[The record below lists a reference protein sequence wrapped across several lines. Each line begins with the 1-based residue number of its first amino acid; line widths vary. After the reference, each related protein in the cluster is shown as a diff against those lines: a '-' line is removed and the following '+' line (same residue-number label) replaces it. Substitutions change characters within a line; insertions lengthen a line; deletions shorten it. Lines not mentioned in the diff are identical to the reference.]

1 MKPKKILSVLMAML
15 MALSLLPS
23 LVFAS
28 EAQAV
33 KLDGKLKIK
42 GTASV
47 GSVLRAEYKKVIP
60 EGITDEDVTFQ
71 WSRKTGD
78 ELTEVGKEKTYTLV
92 QDDMGNRIQLK
103 ITGNE
108 ELGFTGELKALSV
121 EVVAEGE
128 TPAPDED
135 NEDDLTQQ
143 DVQIPEAAGEGAS
156 DADVDVQ
163 GDTQDTD
170 IPEAGDDTQD
180 ANIPEAG
187 DDTQDTD
194 IPEAGDDAQ
203 DANIPEAGGDT
214 QDTNIPEASDDGT
227 TGAAQDI
234 PADTDNSAIQ
244 INNEETLNIPE
255 TTDADAPE
263 LTYSAEVSMDNST
276 GVLDFGSAEAGY
288 TQLPGEQY
296 VTITNTGTGDLNFTS
311 VSPEH
316 FMVQDIT
323 EPLKAGE
330 SVNVWVQPREGIP
343 AGIYKD
349 TITYTTE
356 EGAQASFEA
365 DFTVNE
371 AAQVTDG
378 NGEDTNAPQDQQ
390 KTDPAPSVTPDVPA
404 GTALTFDPVTAGYTE
419 LPAGKTVSFSNQAG
433 TAEAQLKAVL
443 DAGAQAAFTAAFS
456 ADTLAAGATE
466 SSVLTVQPV
475 AGLTAGTYSGNV
487 TVQVNGVDFA
497 TYPVSLTV
505 NAPAAASLAA
515 DPASG
520 STLAFDSVKEGYAA
534 APDAKSVTVSNSGNA
549 AANLTAVLDEAGQNA
564 FTAALSQP
572 SIAGGE
578 SAILAV
584 QPKMGLKAGTYTG
597 QVSVLNDGNVVFTY
611 TLSLTVAPADVFG
624 LSVNPSIVDFGTVKA
639 GYTEAPQ
646 AGTVTV
652 KNEGNTT
659 INLKQPTGGDFEV
672 GALSA
677 VTLQVSVLND
687 GNVVFTYTLSL
698 TVAPADVFGLSV
710 NPSIVDFGTVKAGYT
725 EAPQAGTV
733 TVKNE
738 GNTTINLKQPTGGD
752 FEVGALSAVT
762 LAPGESAT
770 FTIRPKTGLAE
781 GLFDQDIVVASDNSQ
796 TSVKAILTVAK
807 AEVKLT
813 GITKPSQITG
823 LANGTKKSAKA
834 LKLPETVVISTTNGK
849 MKASVK
855 WDVNGSS
862 YDPDST
868 DAQTFTVK
876 GTVTLP
882 SGVTNPDQISTIVS
896 AKVSVNGRSAV
907 LADPSGNT
915 IAGIDP
921 NAAYTT
927 ATKITVTANGAGM
940 NNTDPG
946 TGDTRYIPASWKVL
960 EERKWE
966 QAPYSATFR
975 MAKAGSYTMTV
986 VFNQQKYDGS
996 NWVNTGAQDAK
1007 QVNFN
1012 VSQADGQD
1020 LTPAANRTDAN
1031 QKNAVRTGDNTPIM
1045 TFVIILVVAVICI
1058 IGVVVYRKKKK

>member
-92 QDDMGNRIQLK
+92 QEDMGNRIQLK

-135 NEDDLTQQ
+135 DEGDITQQ
-143 DVQIPEAAGEGAS
+143 DVQIPEATGEGAS

-180 ANIPEAG
+180 A
-187 DDTQDTD
+187 
-194 IPEAGDDAQ
+194 
-203 DANIPEAGGDT
+203 
-214 QDTNIPEASDDGT
+214 NIPEASDDGT

-390 KTDPAPSVTPDVPA
+390 KADPAPSVTPDVAA
-404 GTALTFDPVTAGYTE
+404 GQTLTFDPVTAGYTE

-433 TAEAQLKAVL
+433 TADAHLTAVL
-443 DAGAQAAFTAAFS
+443 DAGAQAAFTAVFS
-456 ADTLAAGATE
+456 ADTLTAGAAE
-466 SSVLTVQPV
+466 PSVLTVQPV
-475 AGLTAGTYSGNV
+475 AGLAAGTYSGNV

-520 STLAFDSVKEGYAA
+520 STLPFDSVKEGYAA

-564 FTAALSQP
+564 FTAALSQA

-611 TLSLTVAPADVFG
+611 TF
-624 LSVNPSIVDFGTVKA
+624 
-639 GYTEAPQ
+639 
-646 AGTVTV
+646 
-652 KNEGNTT
+652 
-659 INLKQPTGGDFEV
+659 
-672 GALSA
+672 
-677 VTLQVSVLND
+677 
-687 GNVVFTYTLSL
+687 SL

>member
-92 QDDMGNRIQLK
+92 QDDMGSRIQLK

-135 NEDDLTQQ
+135 DEDDLTQQ
-143 DVQIPEAAGEGAS
+143 DVQIPEATGEGAS

-163 GDTQDTD
+163 GDAQDTD

-180 ANIPEAG
+180 ANIPETG

-203 DANIPEAGGDT
+203 DA
-214 QDTNIPEASDDGT
+214 NIPEASDDGT

-390 KTDPAPSVTPDVPA
+390 KTDPAPSVTPDVAA

-564 FTAALSQP
+564 FTAALSQA

-611 TLSLTVAPADVFG
+611 TF
-624 LSVNPSIVDFGTVKA
+624 
-639 GYTEAPQ
+639 
-646 AGTVTV
+646 
-652 KNEGNTT
+652 
-659 INLKQPTGGDFEV
+659 
-672 GALSA
+672 
-677 VTLQVSVLND
+677 
-687 GNVVFTYTLSL
+687 SL

-770 FTIRPKTGLAE
+770 FTVRPKTGLAE

>member
-92 QDDMGNRIQLK
+92 QEDMGNRIQLK

-180 ANIPEAG
+180 TNIPEAG
-187 DDTQDTD
+187 DDT
-194 IPEAGDDAQ
+194 Q

-390 KTDPAPSVTPDVPA
+390 KTDPAPSVTPDVAA

-419 LPAGKTVSFSNQAG
+419 LPAGKTVSFSYQAG

-564 FTAALSQP
+564 FTAALSQA

-611 TLSLTVAPADVFG
+611 TF
-624 LSVNPSIVDFGTVKA
+624 
-639 GYTEAPQ
+639 
-646 AGTVTV
+646 
-652 KNEGNTT
+652 
-659 INLKQPTGGDFEV
+659 
-672 GALSA
+672 
-677 VTLQVSVLND
+677 
-687 GNVVFTYTLSL
+687 SL

-770 FTIRPKTGLAE
+770 FTVRPKTGLAE

-862 YDPDST
+862 
-868 DAQTFTVK
+868 
-876 GTVTLP
+876 L
-882 SGVTNPDQISTIVS
+882 
-896 AKVSVNGRSAV
+896 
-907 LADPSGNT
+907 
-915 IAGIDP
+915 
-921 NAAYTT
+921 
-927 ATKITVTANGAGM
+927 
-940 NNTDPG
+940 
-946 TGDTRYIPASWKVL
+946 
-960 EERKWE
+960 
-966 QAPYSATFR
+966 
-975 MAKAGSYTMTV
+975 
-986 VFNQQKYDGS
+986 
-996 NWVNTGAQDAK
+996 
-1007 QVNFN
+1007 
-1012 VSQADGQD
+1012 
-1020 LTPAANRTDAN
+1020 
-1031 QKNAVRTGDNTPIM
+1031 
-1045 TFVIILVVAVICI
+1045 
-1058 IGVVVYRKKKK
+1058 

>member
-33 KLDGKLKIK
+33 KLEGKLKIK

-92 QDDMGNRIQLK
+92 QEDMGNRIQLK

-121 EVVAEGE
+121 EVAAEGE

-135 NEDDLTQQ
+135 DGDDLTQQ

-163 GDTQDTD
+163 GDAQDTD

-180 ANIPEAG
+180 ANIPETG

-194 IPEAGDDAQ
+194 IPGAGDDTQ

-564 FTAALSQP
+564 FTVALSQA

-677 VTLQVSVLND
+677 VTL
-687 GNVVFTYTLSL
+687 
-698 TVAPADVFGLSV
+698 
-710 NPSIVDFGTVKAGYT
+710 
-725 EAPQAGTV
+725 
-733 TVKNE
+733 
-738 GNTTINLKQPTGGD
+738 
-752 FEVGALSAVT
+752 
-762 LAPGESAT
+762 APGESAT
-770 FTIRPKTGLAE
+770 FTVRPKTGLAE

-823 LANGTKKSAKA
+823 LANGTKKSATA

-876 GTVTLP
+876 GTVKLP

>member
-92 QDDMGNRIQLK
+92 QEDMGNRIQLK

-180 ANIPEAG
+180 ANIPE
-187 DDTQDTD
+187 T
-194 IPEAGDDAQ
+194 GDDAQ
-203 DANIPEAGGDT
+203 DTNIPEAGGDT

-433 TAEAQLKAVL
+433 TADAHLTAVL
-443 DAGAQAAFTAAFS
+443 DAGAQAAFTAAFT
-456 ADTLAAGATE
+456 ADTLTAGAAE
-466 SSVLTVQPV
+466 PSVLTVQPV
-475 AGLTAGTYSGNV
+475 AGLAAGTYSGNV
-487 TVQVNGVDFA
+487 TVQVNGEDFA

-515 DPASG
+515 DPVSG

-564 FTAALSQP
+564 FTAALSQA

-597 QVSVLNDGNVVFTY
+597 QVSVLNDGNIVFTY
-611 TLSLTVAPADVFG
+611 TF
-624 LSVNPSIVDFGTVKA
+624 
-639 GYTEAPQ
+639 
-646 AGTVTV
+646 
-652 KNEGNTT
+652 
-659 INLKQPTGGDFEV
+659 
-672 GALSA
+672 
-677 VTLQVSVLND
+677 
-687 GNVVFTYTLSL
+687 SL

-770 FTIRPKTGLAE
+770 FTVRPKTGLAE

-823 LANGTKKSAKA
+823 LANGTKKSATA

-882 SGVTNPDQISTIVS
+882 SGVTNPDKISTIVS

-915 IAGIDP
+915 IAGLDP

>member
-92 QDDMGNRIQLK
+92 QEDMGNRIQLK

-180 ANIPEAG
+180 ANIPETG

-194 IPEAGDDAQ
+194 IPGAGDDTQ
-203 DANIPEAGGDT
+203 DANIPEAGDDT
-214 QDTNIPEASDDGT
+214 QDANIPEASDDGT

-390 KTDPAPSVTPDVPA
+390 KTDPAPSVTPDVAA

-520 STLAFDSVKEGYAA
+520 STLPFDSVKEGYAA

-564 FTAALSQP
+564 FTAALSQA

-597 QVSVLNDGNVVFTY
+597 QVSVLNDGNIVFTY
-611 TLSLTVAPADVFG
+611 TF
-624 LSVNPSIVDFGTVKA
+624 
-639 GYTEAPQ
+639 
-646 AGTVTV
+646 
-652 KNEGNTT
+652 
-659 INLKQPTGGDFEV
+659 
-672 GALSA
+672 
-677 VTLQVSVLND
+677 
-687 GNVVFTYTLSL
+687 SL

-770 FTIRPKTGLAE
+770 FTVRPKTGLAE

-823 LANGTKKSAKA
+823 LANGTKKSATA

>member
-92 QDDMGNRIQLK
+92 QEDMGNRIQLK

-128 TPAPDED
+128 TPASDED

-180 ANIPEAG
+180 ANIPETGDDTQDTNIPEAG
-187 DDTQDTD
+187 DDTQD
-194 IPEAGDDAQ
+194 A
-203 DANIPEAGGDT
+203 
-214 QDTNIPEASDDGT
+214 NIPEASDDGT

-419 LPAGKTVSFSNQAG
+419 LPAGKSVSFSNQAG

-466 SSVLTVQPV
+466 PSVLTVQPV

-564 FTAALSQP
+564 FTAALSQA

-677 VTLQVSVLND
+677 VTL
-687 GNVVFTYTLSL
+687 
-698 TVAPADVFGLSV
+698 
-710 NPSIVDFGTVKAGYT
+710 
-725 EAPQAGTV
+725 
-733 TVKNE
+733 
-738 GNTTINLKQPTGGD
+738 
-752 FEVGALSAVT
+752 
-762 LAPGESAT
+762 APGESAT
-770 FTIRPKTGLAE
+770 FTVRPKTGLAE

-915 IAGIDP
+915 IAGLDP

-1058 IGVVVYRKKKK
+1058 IGVVVYRKKEKMIS

>member
-92 QDDMGNRIQLK
+92 QEDMGNRIQLK

-180 ANIPEAG
+180 TNIPEAG
-187 DDTQDTD
+187 DDT
-194 IPEAGDDAQ
+194 Q

-390 KTDPAPSVTPDVPA
+390 KTDPAPSVTPDVAA

-564 FTAALSQP
+564 FTAALSQA

-597 QVSVLNDGNVVFTY
+597 QVSVLNDGNIVFTY
-611 TLSLTVAPADVFG
+611 TFSLTVAPADVFG

-659 INLKQPTGGDFEV
+659 INLKQPIGGDFEV
-672 GALSA
+672 G
-677 VTLQVSVLND
+677 T
-687 GNVVFTYTLSL
+687 
-698 TVAPADVFGLSV
+698 
-710 NPSIVDFGTVKAGYT
+710 
-725 EAPQAGTV
+725 
-733 TVKNE
+733 
-738 GNTTINLKQPTGGD
+738 
-752 FEVGALSAVT
+752 LSAVT

-770 FTIRPKTGLAE
+770 FTVRPKTGLAE

-907 LADPSGNT
+907 VADPSGNT

-966 QAPYSATFR
+966 QTPYSATFR
-975 MAKAGSYTMTV
+975 MAKAGSYTLTV

-1020 LTPAANRTDAN
+1020 LTPVANRTDAN

>member
-92 QDDMGNRIQLK
+92 QDDMGSRIQLK

-135 NEDDLTQQ
+135 DEDDLTQQ
-143 DVQIPEAAGEGAS
+143 DVQIPEATGEGAS

-163 GDTQDTD
+163 GDAQDTD

-180 ANIPEAG
+180 ANIPETG

-203 DANIPEAGGDT
+203 DA
-214 QDTNIPEASDDGT
+214 NIPEASDDGT

-390 KTDPAPSVTPDVPA
+390 KADPAPSVTSDVAA

-419 LPAGKTVSFSNQAG
+419 LPAGKTVSFSNQVG
-433 TAEAQLKAVL
+433 TADAQLTAVL

-564 FTAALSQP
+564 FTAALSQA

-597 QVSVLNDGNVVFTY
+597 QVSVLNDGNIVFTY
-611 TLSLTVAPADVFG
+611 TF
-624 LSVNPSIVDFGTVKA
+624 
-639 GYTEAPQ
+639 
-646 AGTVTV
+646 
-652 KNEGNTT
+652 
-659 INLKQPTGGDFEV
+659 
-672 GALSA
+672 
-677 VTLQVSVLND
+677 
-687 GNVVFTYTLSL
+687 SL

-770 FTIRPKTGLAE
+770 FTVRPKTGLAE

-823 LANGTKKSAKA
+823 LANGTKKSATA

-882 SGVTNPDQISTIVS
+882 SGVTNPDKISTIVS

-915 IAGIDP
+915 IAGLDP

-946 TGDTRYIPASWKVL
+946 TGDTRYIPASWKIL

>member
-92 QDDMGNRIQLK
+92 QEDMGNRIQLK

-108 ELGFTGELKALSV
+108 ELGFTGELKALSL

-135 NEDDLTQQ
+135 DKDDITQQ

-180 ANIPEAG
+180 ANIPETG

-194 IPEAGDDAQ
+194 IPEAGDDTQ
-203 DANIPEAGGDT
+203 DAKIPEAGGDT

-288 TQLPGEQY
+288 TQLPSEQY

-419 LPAGKTVSFSNQAG
+419 LPAGKSVSFSNQAG

-466 SSVLTVQPV
+466 PSVLTVQPV

-564 FTAALSQP
+564 FTAALSQA

-677 VTLQVSVLND
+677 VTL
-687 GNVVFTYTLSL
+687 
-698 TVAPADVFGLSV
+698 
-710 NPSIVDFGTVKAGYT
+710 
-725 EAPQAGTV
+725 
-733 TVKNE
+733 
-738 GNTTINLKQPTGGD
+738 
-752 FEVGALSAVT
+752 
-762 LAPGESAT
+762 APGESAT
-770 FTIRPKTGLAE
+770 FTVRPKTGLAE

-915 IAGIDP
+915 IAGLDP

>member
-92 QDDMGNRIQLK
+92 QEDMGNRIQLK

-121 EVVAEGE
+121 EVVAEGA

-135 NEDDLTQQ
+135 DEDDLTQQ

-180 ANIPEAG
+180 ANIPETG
-187 DDTQDTD
+187 DDAQDTD
-194 IPEAGDDAQ
+194 IPEAGGDTQ

-276 GVLDFGSAEAGY
+276 GVLDFGSVEAGY
-288 TQLPGEQY
+288 TQLPSEQY

-378 NGEDTNAPQDQQ
+378 NGEYTNAPQDQQ

-404 GTALTFDPVTAGYTE
+404 ETALTFDPVTAGYTE

-433 TAEAQLKAVL
+433 TADAQLTAVL

-564 FTAALSQP
+564 FTAALSQA

-597 QVSVLNDGNVVFTY
+597 QVSVLNDGNIVFTY
-611 TLSLTVAPADVFG
+611 TF
-624 LSVNPSIVDFGTVKA
+624 
-639 GYTEAPQ
+639 
-646 AGTVTV
+646 
-652 KNEGNTT
+652 
-659 INLKQPTGGDFEV
+659 
-672 GALSA
+672 
-677 VTLQVSVLND
+677 
-687 GNVVFTYTLSL
+687 SL

-770 FTIRPKTGLAE
+770 FTVRPKTGLAE

-823 LANGTKKSAKA
+823 LANGTKKSVTA

-882 SGVTNPDQISTIVS
+882 SGVTNPDKISTIVS

-915 IAGIDP
+915 IAGLDP

>member
-92 QDDMGNRIQLK
+92 QEDMGNRIQLK

-180 ANIPEAG
+180 ANIPETG

-194 IPEAGDDAQ
+194 IPGAGDDTQ
-203 DANIPEAGGDT
+203 DA
-214 QDTNIPEASDDGT
+214 NIPEASDDGT

-390 KTDPAPSVTPDVPA
+390 KTDPAPSVTPDVAA

-443 DAGAQAAFTAAFS
+443 DAGAQAAFTAVFS
-456 ADTLAAGATE
+456 ADTLTAGAAE
-466 SSVLTVQPV
+466 PSVLTVQPL

-564 FTAALSQP
+564 FTAALSQA

-597 QVSVLNDGNVVFTY
+597 QVSVLNDGNIVFTY
-611 TLSLTVAPADVFG
+611 TF
-624 LSVNPSIVDFGTVKA
+624 
-639 GYTEAPQ
+639 
-646 AGTVTV
+646 
-652 KNEGNTT
+652 
-659 INLKQPTGGDFEV
+659 
-672 GALSA
+672 
-677 VTLQVSVLND
+677 
-687 GNVVFTYTLSL
+687 SL

-770 FTIRPKTGLAE
+770 FTVRPKTGLAE

-823 LANGTKKSAKA
+823 LANGTKKSATA

>member
-92 QDDMGNRIQLK
+92 QEDMGNRIQLK

-180 ANIPEAG
+180 
-187 DDTQDTD
+187 TD
-194 IPEAGDDAQ
+194 
-203 DANIPEAGGDT
+203 
-214 QDTNIPEASDDGT
+214 IPEASDDGT

-456 ADTLAAGATE
+456 ADTLAAGAAE
-466 SSVLTVQPV
+466 PSVLTVQPV

-564 FTAALSQP
+564 FTAALSQA

-611 TLSLTVAPADVFG
+611 TF
-624 LSVNPSIVDFGTVKA
+624 
-639 GYTEAPQ
+639 
-646 AGTVTV
+646 
-652 KNEGNTT
+652 
-659 INLKQPTGGDFEV
+659 
-672 GALSA
+672 
-677 VTLQVSVLND
+677 
-687 GNVVFTYTLSL
+687 SL

-770 FTIRPKTGLAE
+770 FTVRPKTGLAE

-823 LANGTKKSAKA
+823 LANGTKKSATA

>member
-92 QDDMGNRIQLK
+92 QEDMGNRIQLK

-170 IPEAGDDTQD
+170 IPET
-180 ANIPEAG
+180 G

-194 IPEAGDDAQ
+194 IPEAGDDTQ

-419 LPAGKTVSFSNQAG
+419 LPAGKSVSFSNQAG

-466 SSVLTVQPV
+466 PSVLTVQPV

-564 FTAALSQP
+564 FTAALSQA

-677 VTLQVSVLND
+677 VTL
-687 GNVVFTYTLSL
+687 
-698 TVAPADVFGLSV
+698 
-710 NPSIVDFGTVKAGYT
+710 
-725 EAPQAGTV
+725 
-733 TVKNE
+733 
-738 GNTTINLKQPTGGD
+738 
-752 FEVGALSAVT
+752 
-762 LAPGESAT
+762 APGESAT
-770 FTIRPKTGLAE
+770 FTVRPKTGLAE

-876 GTVTLP
+876 GTVKLP

>member
-92 QDDMGNRIQLK
+92 QEDMGNRIQLK

-135 NEDDLTQQ
+135 DEDDLTQQ

-170 IPEAGDDTQD
+170 IPEAGDDT
-180 ANIPEAG
+180 
-187 DDTQDTD
+187 
-194 IPEAGDDAQ
+194 Q

-330 SVNVWVQPREGIP
+330 SVNVWVQPREGIQ
-343 AGIYKD
+343 AGTYKD

-390 KTDPAPSVTPDVPA
+390 KADPAPSVTPDVAA
-404 GTALTFDPVTAGYTE
+404 GTALTFDAVTAGYTE

-433 TAEAQLKAVL
+433 TADAKLTRVL
-443 DAGAQAAFTAAFS
+443 DAGAQAAFTAVFS
-456 ADTLAAGATE
+456 AETLTAGAAE
-466 SSVLTVQPV
+466 PSVLTVQPV
-475 AGLTAGTYSGNV
+475 AGLAAGTYSGNV
-487 TVQVNGVDFA
+487 TVQVNEEDFA

-520 STLAFDSVKEGYAA
+520 STLPFDSVKEGYAA

-564 FTAALSQP
+564 FTTALSQP
-572 SIAGGE
+572 SIAGGQ

-677 VTLQVSVLND
+677 VT
-687 GNVVFTYTLSL
+687 
-698 TVAPADVFGLSV
+698 
-710 NPSIVDFGTVKAGYT
+710 I
-725 EAPQAGTV
+725 
-733 TVKNE
+733 
-738 GNTTINLKQPTGGD
+738 
-752 FEVGALSAVT
+752 
-762 LAPGESAT
+762 APGESAT
-770 FTIRPKTGLAE
+770 FTVRPKTGLAE

-823 LANGTKKSAKA
+823 LANGTKKSATA

-876 GTVTLP
+876 GTVKLP

>member
-92 QDDMGNRIQLK
+92 QEDMGNRIQLK

-121 EVVAEGE
+121 EIVAEGE

-143 DVQIPEAAGEGAS
+143 DVQIPEATGEGAS

-180 ANIPEAG
+180 ANIPETG

-194 IPEAGDDAQ
+194 IPEAGDDTQ
-203 DANIPEAGGDT
+203 DTNIPEAGDDT

-276 GVLDFGSAEAGY
+276 GILDFGSAEAGY

-433 TAEAQLKAVL
+433 TADAQLTAVL

-456 ADTLAAGATE
+456 ADTLAAGVAE
-466 SSVLTVQPV
+466 PSVLTVQPV

-487 TVQVNGVDFA
+487 TVQVNGKDFA

-564 FTAALSQP
+564 FTAALSQA

-611 TLSLTVAPADVFG
+611 TF
-624 LSVNPSIVDFGTVKA
+624 
-639 GYTEAPQ
+639 
-646 AGTVTV
+646 
-652 KNEGNTT
+652 
-659 INLKQPTGGDFEV
+659 
-672 GALSA
+672 
-677 VTLQVSVLND
+677 
-687 GNVVFTYTLSL
+687 SL

-770 FTIRPKTGLAE
+770 FTVRPKTGLAE

>member
-60 EGITDEDVTFQ
+60 EGISDEDVTFQ

-92 QDDMGNRIQLK
+92 QEDMGNRIQLK

-180 ANIPEAG
+180 ANIPETG

-194 IPEAGDDAQ
+194 IPGVGDDTQ

-214 QDTNIPEASDDGT
+214 QDANIPEASDDGT

-433 TAEAQLKAVL
+433 TANAQLTAVL
-443 DAGAQAAFTAAFS
+443 DAGAQAAFTAAFT
-456 ADTLAAGATE
+456 ADTLTAGAAE
-466 SSVLTVQPV
+466 PSVLTVQPV
-475 AGLTAGTYSGNV
+475 AGLAAGTYSGNV

-564 FTAALSQP
+564 FTAALSQA

-611 TLSLTVAPADVFG
+611 TLSLTV
-624 LSVNPSIVDFGTVKA
+624 T
-639 GYTEAPQ
+639 
-646 AGTVTV
+646 
-652 KNEGNTT
+652 
-659 INLKQPTGGDFEV
+659 
-672 GALSA
+672 
-677 VTLQVSVLND
+677 
-687 GNVVFTYTLSL
+687 
-698 TVAPADVFGLSV
+698 PADVFGLSV

-770 FTIRPKTGLAE
+770 FTVRPKTGLAE

-823 LANGTKKSAKA
+823 LANGTKKSATA

-876 GTVTLP
+876 GTVKLP

-1020 LTPAANRTDAN
+1020 LIPAANRTDAN

>member
-92 QDDMGNRIQLK
+92 QEDMGNRIQLK

-180 ANIPEAG
+180 ANIPETG

-194 IPEAGDDAQ
+194 IPEAGDDTQ
-203 DANIPEAGGDT
+203 DA
-214 QDTNIPEASDDGT
+214 NIPEASDDGT

-390 KTDPAPSVTPDVPA
+390 KADPAPSVTSDVAA

-419 LPAGKTVSFSNQAG
+419 LPAGKTISFSNQAG

-564 FTAALSQP
+564 FTAALSQA

-597 QVSVLNDGNVVFTY
+597 QVSVLNDGNIVFTY
-611 TLSLTVAPADVFG
+611 TFSLTVAPADVFG

-659 INLKQPTGGDFEV
+659 INLKQP
-672 GALSA
+672 
-677 VTLQVSVLND
+677 
-687 GNVVFTYTLSL
+687 
-698 TVAPADVFGLSV
+698 
-710 NPSIVDFGTVKAGYT
+710 I
-725 EAPQAGTV
+725 
-733 TVKNE
+733 
-738 GNTTINLKQPTGGD
+738 GGD

-770 FTIRPKTGLAE
+770 FTVRPKTGLAE

-823 LANGTKKSAKA
+823 LANGTKKSATA

-907 LADPSGNT
+907 VADPSGNT

>member
-92 QDDMGNRIQLK
+92 QEDMGNRIQLK

-180 ANIPEAG
+180 
-187 DDTQDTD
+187 TD
-194 IPEAGDDAQ
+194 
-203 DANIPEAGGDT
+203 
-214 QDTNIPEASDDGT
+214 IPEASDDGT

-296 VTITNTGTGDLNFTS
+296 VTITNTGTGDLNFTN

-371 AAQVTDG
+371 AAQATDG

-390 KTDPAPSVTPDVPA
+390 KTDPAPSVTPDVAA

-520 STLAFDSVKEGYAA
+520 GTLAFDSVKEGYAA

-564 FTAALSQP
+564 FTAALSQA

-677 VTLQVSVLND
+677 VT
-687 GNVVFTYTLSL
+687 
-698 TVAPADVFGLSV
+698 
-710 NPSIVDFGTVKAGYT
+710 I
-725 EAPQAGTV
+725 
-733 TVKNE
+733 
-738 GNTTINLKQPTGGD
+738 
-752 FEVGALSAVT
+752 
-762 LAPGESAT
+762 APGESAT
-770 FTIRPKTGLAE
+770 FTVRPKTGLAE

-823 LANGTKKSAKA
+823 LANGTKKSATA

-876 GTVTLP
+876 GTVKLP

>member
-92 QDDMGNRIQLK
+92 QEDMGNRIQLK

-121 EVVAEGE
+121 EVVAEGA

-135 NEDDLTQQ
+135 DEDDLTQQ

-180 ANIPEAG
+180 ANIPETG
-187 DDTQDTD
+187 DDAQDTD
-194 IPEAGDDAQ
+194 IPEAGGDTQ

-276 GVLDFGSAEAGY
+276 GVLDFGSVEAGY
-288 TQLPGEQY
+288 TQLPSEQY

-378 NGEDTNAPQDQQ
+378 NGEYTNAPQDQQ

-433 TAEAQLKAVL
+433 TADAQLTAVL

-564 FTAALSQP
+564 FTAALSQA

-597 QVSVLNDGNVVFTY
+597 QVSVLNDGNIVFTY
-611 TLSLTVAPADVFG
+611 TF
-624 LSVNPSIVDFGTVKA
+624 
-639 GYTEAPQ
+639 
-646 AGTVTV
+646 
-652 KNEGNTT
+652 
-659 INLKQPTGGDFEV
+659 
-672 GALSA
+672 
-677 VTLQVSVLND
+677 
-687 GNVVFTYTLSL
+687 SL

-770 FTIRPKTGLAE
+770 FTVRPKTGLAE

-823 LANGTKKSAKA
+823 LANGTKKSATA

-882 SGVTNPDQISTIVS
+882 SGVTNPDKISTIVS

-915 IAGIDP
+915 IAGLDP